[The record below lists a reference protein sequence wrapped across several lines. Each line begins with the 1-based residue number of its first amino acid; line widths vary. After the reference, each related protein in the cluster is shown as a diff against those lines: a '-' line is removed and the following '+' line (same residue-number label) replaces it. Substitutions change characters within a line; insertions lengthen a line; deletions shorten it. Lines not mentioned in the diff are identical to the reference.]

1 MKTEEILAAIQ
12 KSAEKIAE
20 PNCAD
25 ILSVVFSFLAIV
37 VAGVV
42 AWRQNKISK
51 QQADISE
58 QQNKIAVF
66 DKRYDLYDTVLK
78 CISLSEFIFTLF
90 EGKVITTK
98 DVHLLFAIAFK
109 DVSDNAEDVNVFQE
123 ASRVCS
129 KLKQSEFL
137 FSENVSIYLSK
148 LSESLLCFILADA
161 PANQNKSL
169 SILKEDYCQVIK
181 NLKTDGILQKM
192 KKDLCLTTP
201 N

>member
-90 EGKVITTK
+90 EGKVI
-98 DVHLLFAIAFK
+98 
-109 DVSDNAEDVNVFQE
+109 QE

-192 KKDLCLTTP
+192 KKDLCLITP